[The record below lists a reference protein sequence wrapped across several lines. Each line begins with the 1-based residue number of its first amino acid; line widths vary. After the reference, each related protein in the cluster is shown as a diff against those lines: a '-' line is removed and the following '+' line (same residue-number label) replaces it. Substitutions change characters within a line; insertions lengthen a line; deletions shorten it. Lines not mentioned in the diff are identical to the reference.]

1 MSKEILV
8 CGAGIVGL
16 ATALALAR
24 RKQPVAILAPQPA
37 PLPPAGDPYYPRVYA
52 ISPASQRFLAEL
64 GIWDALPAERIMPVQ
79 AMEIHGDADG
89 CVTLDAWQA
98 AVPQLTWIVESSE
111 IERVLMQAA
120 RLSGLSW
127 IQDRC
132 VGYQGGA
139 VLTEQG
145 AQLRADLVIGADG
158 AKSPLRQAA
167 GLQQQSA
174 PYDDIALVT
183 HLDTEISHQG
193 TALQWF
199 REDGVLALLPLP
211 DSARGPQ
218 VSLVW
223 SLRSAAA
230 RAIQA
235 LPPTEQ
241 AARLETDL
249 ALATAGRLGR
259 LTVNAP
265 VHGFPLFLEQSQ
277 MIAPGVALVG
287 DAAHRVHP
295 LAGQGLNLG
304 LGDALALAQVVGERE
319 SFRAAGD
326 MRVLRRY
333 QRARAEPLLAMR
345 LATDGLHRL
354 FGSHAAPLAWLRNAG
369 MRWVDQTPA
378 LKRRLIEQA
387 SGL

>member
-24 RKQPVAILAPQPA
+24 RKQPVEILAPLPA
-37 PLPPAGDPYYPRVYA
+37 PLAPAGDPYHPRVYA

-64 GIWDALPAERIMPVQ
+64 GIWDALPAERIMAVQ

-98 AVPQLTWIVESSE
+98 AVPQLAWIVESSE
-111 IERVLMQAA
+111 IERVLTQAA
-120 RLSGLSW
+120 RLSGISW

-132 VGYQGGA
+132 VGYQSGA
-139 VLTEQG
+139 VPTEQG
-145 AQLRADLVIGADG
+145 GQLRADLVIGADG
-158 AKSPLRQAA
+158 AKSPLRLAA
-167 GLQQQSA
+167 GLRQQSA

-183 HLDTEISHQG
+183 HLDVEIPHQG

-230 RAIQA
+230 KAIQA
-235 LPPTEQ
+235 SLVRAGPP
-241 AARLETDL
+241 ASAP
-249 ALATAGRLGR
+249 AGSG
-259 LTVNAP
+259 P
-265 VHGFPLFLEQSQ
+265 VIKGMKDVS
-277 MIAPGVALVG
+277 IALVG
-287 DAAHRVHP
+287 LALQTFGAKLEQEQEVMMLIADIIIDTFSAESAMLRAASVSGRP
-295 LAGQGLNLG
+295 GAGQSGN
-304 LGDALALAQVVGERE
+304 ALHQTAADLVIHNAAVRVEMNA
-319 SFRAAGD
+319 RAALPAIVSGD
-326 MRVLRRY
+326 TLKIM
-333 QRARAEPLLAMR
+333 Q
-345 LATDGLHRL
+345 
-354 FGSHAAPLAWLRNAG
+354 S
-369 MRWVDQTPA
+369 A
-378 LKRRLIEQA
+378 LKRLLKMPTMNTVAARRTLSDAAAEKKA
-387 SGL
+387 YPF

>member
-16 ATALALAR
+16 ATALALGR
-24 RKQPVAILAPQPA
+24 RKQPVAILAPAPA

-89 CVTLDAWQA
+89 GVTLDAWQA
-98 AVPQLTWIVESSE
+98 AVPQLAWIAESSE

-120 RLSGLSW
+120 RLSGISW

-132 VGYQGGA
+132 VGYENGA

-145 AQLRADLVIGADG
+145 GQLRADLAIGADG
-158 AKSPLRQAA
+158 AGSPLREAA
-167 GLQQQSA
+167 GLRQQSR

-183 HLDTEISHQG
+183 HLDAEIAHRG

-223 SLRSAAA
+223 SLRAAAA
-230 RAIQA
+230 RVILA
-235 LPPTEQ
+235 LPPAQQ
-241 AARLETDL
+241 AARLEADL
-249 ALATAGRLGR
+249 ALATGGRLGR
-259 LTVNAP
+259 LAVNAP

-304 LGDALALAQVVGERE
+304 LGDALALAEAVAGRE
-319 SFRAAGD
+319 SFRSAGD
-326 MRVLRRY
+326 IRVLRRY
-333 QRARAEPLLAMR
+333 RRARAEPLLAMR
-345 LATDGLHRL
+345 VATDGLHRL
-354 FGSHAAPLAWLRNAG
+354 FGSRAAPLAWLRNTG
-369 MRWVDQTPA
+369 MSWVDRTPA
-378 LKRRLIEQA
+378 LKRRLIAQA